1 MPLRNEMCARET
13 RVPMPNEKHQPT
25 QLKPYLLIIGAAVLW
40 ASAGTTS
47 KYLFNAGMSP
57 YTLAQYRVSF
67 SSLIIF
73 IYLLVFSRDTLRI
86 KVRDLWYL
94 VVLGAVGMG
103 GIQVTYLFAISKI
116 KVAMAILLQ
125 YLAPFFVAAYSWL
138 FLRERMD
145 GWKVLSIL
153 LAFAGCVLV
162 VEAYKVSFFSL
173 NIEGVVAGVLSAGF
187 FSFYSLLGERAMGRY
202 SPWTVL
208 FYALLFAAI
217 LFNIVMPIE
226 NIIVWKA
233 ELRWCLSVVYIIV
246 CGTVLPFGLYYMGI
260 EHLRSTRASI
270 VATLEPISAGFLSFI
285 FLGELLTGWQ
295 IFGGVLVI
303 VAIGIIQ
310 SRREID
316 LEAPIYKKKP
326 NGVVP

>member
-1 MPLRNEMCARET
+1 M
-13 RVPMPNEKHQPT
+13 
-25 QLKPYLLIIGAAVLW
+25 PYLLVIGAAVLW

-73 IYLLVFSRDTLRI
+73 LYLLCFSRDTLRI
-86 KVRDLWYL
+86 KVRDLHSL
-94 VVLGAVGMG
+94 IVLGALGMG
-103 GIQVTYLFAISKI
+103 GVQVTYLVAISKI

-125 YLAPFFVAAYSWL
+125 YLAPFFVATYSWL
-138 FLRERMD
+138 FLQESMD
-145 GWKVLSIL
+145 RWKVASIL
-153 LAFAGCVLV
+153 LAFVGCFLV
-162 VEAYKVSFFSL
+162 VEAYTVSFFSL
-173 NIEGVVAGVLSAGF
+173 NIEGVIAGLLSAGF
-187 FSFYSLLGERAMGRY
+187 FSFYSLLGERIMSRY
-202 SPWTVL
+202 TPWTVL
-208 FYALLFAAI
+208 FYALVFSAV
-217 LFNIVMPIE
+217 LFNVFMPARD
-226 NIIVWKA
+226 IILWKP

-246 CGTVLPFGLYYMGI
+246 CGTGLPFGLYYMGI

-270 VATLEPISAGFLSFI
+270 AATLEPISAGFFSFI
-285 FLGELLTGWQ
+285 FLGEILTPWQ
-295 IFGGVLVI
+295 IFGGLLVI

-316 LEAPIYKKKP
+316 LEAPVYKRKA

>member
-1 MPLRNEMCARET
+1 
-13 RVPMPNEKHQPT
+13 
-25 QLKPYLLIIGAAVLW
+25 
-40 ASAGTTS
+40 
-47 KYLFNAGMSP
+47 
-57 YTLAQYRVSF
+57 
-67 SSLIIF
+67 
-73 IYLLVFSRDTLRI
+73 
-86 KVRDLWYL
+86 
-94 VVLGAVGMG
+94 
-103 GIQVTYLFAISKI
+103 VTYLFAISKI

-173 NIEGVVAGVLSAGF
+173 NIEGVVAGLLSAGF
-187 FSFYSLLGERAMGRY
+187 FSFYSLLGERGMRRY

-208 FYALLFAAI
+208 FYALLFAAV
-217 LFNIVMPIE
+217 LFNIAMPIK

-246 CGTVLPFGLYYMGI
+246 CGTALPFGLYYMGI

-270 VATLEPISAGFLSFI
+270 VATLEPISAGLFSFI
-285 FLGELLTGWQ
+285 FLGEILTPWQ

-316 LEAPIYKKKP
+316 LEAPIYKRKP

>member
-1 MPLRNEMCARET
+1 MFRTKDE
-13 RVPMPNEKHQPT
+13 PN
-25 QLKPYLLIIGAAVLW
+25 QLIPYFLIIGAAILW

-47 KYLFNAGMSP
+47 KYLFNEGMSP

-67 SSLIIF
+67 SSLLIF
-73 IYLLVFSRDTLRI
+73 AYLLLFSPNTLRI
-86 KVRDLWYL
+86 NMGDLWYL

-103 GIQVTYLFAISKI
+103 GVQVTYLFAISKI

-125 YLAPFFVAAYSWL
+125 YLAPFFVAIYSWL
-138 FLRERMD
+138 FLRESMD
-145 GWKVLSIL
+145 RCKVLSIL

-162 VEAYKVSFFSL
+162 VEAYHVSFFSL
-173 NIEGVVAGVLSAGF
+173 NIKGVMAGVLSAVF

-208 FYALLFAAI
+208 FYALVFAAV
-217 LFNIVMPIE
+217 LFNISMPIK
-226 NIIVWKA
+226 NILMWKA
-233 ELRWCLSVVYIIV
+233 ELRWCLSIVYIIV

-260 EHLRSTRASI
+260 EHLRSTRAAI

-285 FLGELLTGWQ
+285 FLGELLSPLQ
-295 IFGGVLVI
+295 IFGGLLVI
-303 VAIGIIQ
+303 AAIVIIQ

-316 LEAPIYKKKP
+316 LEAPVYRKKILQHQP
-326 NGVVP
+326 GQ

>member
-1 MPLRNEMCARET
+1 MAQNNKE
-13 RVPMPNEKHQPT
+13 NSQI
-25 QLKPYLLIIGAAVLW
+25 KPYVFIMLAAVLW

-47 KYLFNAGMSP
+47 KYLFNTGMSP

-73 IYLLVFSRDTLRI
+73 FYLLFFSRDTLRI
-86 KVRDLWYL
+86 NVRDLPYL
-94 VVLGAVGMG
+94 IVLGAGGMG
-103 GIQVTYLFAISKI
+103 AVQVTYLVAISKI

-138 FLRERMD
+138 FLQESMNR
-145 GWKVLSIL
+145 WKVLSML
-153 LAFAGCVLV
+153 LAFAGCFLVL
-162 VEAYKVSFFSL
+162 EAYTVSFFSM
-173 NIEGVVAGVLSAGF
+173 NIEGVAAGLLSAGF
-187 FSFYSLLGERAMGRY
+187 FSFYSLLGERTMGSY

-208 FYALLFAAI
+208 FYALLFSSV
-217 LFNIVMPIE
+217 LFNVFLPIQD
-226 NIIVWKA
+226 IMLWKA
-233 ELRWCLSVVYIIV
+233 ELRWCLSVLYIIV

-285 FLGELLTGWQ
+285 FLGEILTPWQ
-295 IFGGVLVI
+295 IFGGFLVI
-303 VAIGIIQ
+303 VAIGVIQ

-316 LEAPIYKKKP
+316 LKAPVYKRKV
-326 NGVVP
+326 NHIVS